1 MPKLIDFFN
10 VAELISV
17 EKLSDMS
24 DEKWNWRIDYVVYQ
38 CELFILESEEE
49 NKGKIAFFGGINKCK
64 FKGQVTPGDVL
75 EMECHLTK
83 QKGPIGIGEAVA
95 TVDGKIAC
103 KGELTFAIV

>member
-24 DEKWNWRIDYVVYQ
+24 DEKWNWRIDYVGYQ

-49 NKGKIAFFGGINKCK
+49 NKGKDIFTSLNTTIILK
-64 FKGQVTPGDVL
+64 QVMVST
-75 EMECHLTK
+75 
-83 QKGPIGIGEAVA
+83 Q
-95 TVDGKIAC
+95 
-103 KGELTFAIV
+103 